1 MPVTTP
7 LRQPN
12 QRKKQAGVGLIEVL
26 LAVVILSI
34 GFLAA
39 AQMQIEGMQANQAA
53 LFSSQANFM
62 LRDMTDRM
70 RANPQ
75 GVSNGDYDTMDTTNT
90 VTLPTCITS
99 QSPCSPADIA
109 AADLYN
115 WRSKFY
121 APPGSTNFVASLPSS
136 ANIAARGDISYDL
149 ANNTY
154 TLTMYWSESD
164 DDGVAQEQQL
174 QVLFTP

>member
-1 MPVTTP
+1 MISIRRSTN
-7 LRQPN
+7 LRIRQT
-12 QRKKQAGVGLIEVL
+12 GVGLIEVL

-75 GVSNGDYDTMDTTNT
+75 GVSNGLYDTMDTTTN

-99 QSPCSPADIA
+99 QAACSPADLA
-109 AADLYN
+109 TADLYN

-121 APPGSTNFVASLPSS
+121 APPGSTNFVPSLPSS
-136 ANIAARGDISYDL
+136 ASIQARGDITYDA
-149 ANNTY
+149 ANDTY
-154 TLTMYWSESD
+154 TLTTYWSETD
-164 DDGVAQEQQL
+164 DDGVAIEQQL
-174 QVLFTP
+174 QVMFAP